1 MTRNQK
7 SEIGHRKGRWSF
19 FVPISDFR
27 FLISAIA
34 LALSLNA
41 CGFHP
46 LYGTIG
52 GGPGINMSS
61 IYVSPIP
68 ERVGYELRNDLLDLF
83 DSMGQSEGAAYRLEI
98 VLKNEKV
105 ALGFLN
111 NAEIT
116 RYNYYLTAR
125 YDLIS
130 TATNKAVKSGVA
142 RTITSYNVVTSPYA
156 TVVAEKDA
164 QNRAA
169 RDVAETI
176 RTELAVYLRE
186 ALAHPAAAAQ
196 PPVPPATPD
205 APSPLDAQPATG
217 P

>member
-1 MTRNQK
+1 MTRKSGIRNQK
-7 SEIGHRKGRWSF
+7 SENRSRKYF
-19 FVPISDFR
+19 PISDFR
-27 FLISAIA
+27 FLISVLTA
-34 LALSLNA
+34 LAVSA

-61 IYVSPIP
+61 IYVTPIP

-83 DSMGQSEGAAYRLEI
+83 DSMGQSEGATYRLDI
-98 VLKNEKV
+98 VLKTEKV

-125 YDLIS
+125 YELIS
-130 TATNKAVKSGVA
+130 TATNKPVKSGIA

-164 QNRAA
+164 QSRAA

-186 ALAHPAAAAQ
+186 AAAHPVAGAQQAA
-196 PPVPPATPD
+196 PPATPETP
-205 APSPLDAQPATG
+205 APLDAQPVTG